1 MGSSCI
7 RGWTNVS
14 CFGRQIL
21 YHWASREDLTELF
34 YNRLSLDSPWFLHRN
49 PQTHIAYEGTELLL
63 RFPIFPSSP
72 SCISGDCLLKLT
84 LHSNLGTT
92 SYFEFC
98 IFQSNERYS
107 SPVVI
112 HPIPNLLFNCSN
124 YLKKKSKTNFKRI
137 SLVVQWMGVHLPMQ
151 GTRVQSLVWEGSTCP
166 GATEPGHHNY
176 GDLL

>member
-1 MGSSCI
+1 VGSSCI

-34 YNRLSLDSPWFLHRN
+34 YNRLSLDSLWFLHRN

-107 SPVVI
+107 SPVVTY
-112 HPIPNLLFNCSN
+112 PIPNLLFKCSN
-124 YLKKKSKTNFKRI
+124 YLKKKVKQTSRGFPWWYSGWEFTCQCRGHGFNPWSGKVTHALEPL
-137 SLVVQWMGVHLPMQ
+137 SP
-151 GTRVQSLVWEGSTCP
+151 GTTTMEF
-166 GATEPGHHNY
+166 
-176 GDLL
+176 LL